1 MTNSTKYVRKELRE
15 LIKQNSKYKITVPSY
30 AEEIIKNAKRG
41 GNTHCVIPD
50 EFPECIDARDKTLC
64 LYDYAGLIL
73 KAKEINIHG

>member
-15 LIKQNSKYKITVPSY
+15 LIKQNPKYKISLS
-30 AEEIIKNAKRG
+30 
-41 GNTHCVIPD
+41 PD
-50 EFPECIDARDKTLC
+50 EFPECIDGRDKTLC